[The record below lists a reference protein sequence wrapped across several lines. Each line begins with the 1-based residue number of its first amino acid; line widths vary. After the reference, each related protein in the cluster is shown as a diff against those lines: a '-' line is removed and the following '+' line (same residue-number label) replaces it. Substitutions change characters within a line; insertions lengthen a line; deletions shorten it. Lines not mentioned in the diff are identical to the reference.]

1 VSETPPNFR
10 LTDLPELVG
19 FFSYSREDDDDAA
32 GRLTALRD
40 AIQRELR
47 GQLGRTRRQLRLWQD
62 KEAIVPGQLWQKEIK
77 VAIEEA
83 VFFIPIIT
91 PTVVNS
97 SYCRSEFEFFLE
109 QERMLERSDLVFPI
123 LYIRVPELEQESR
136 WRDHPVLSVIG
147 QRQWV
152 DWRQLRLLPVE
163 DLAVR
168 RAIEVFCSK
177 IIETLGRPMAPPKE
191 SQHRR
196 EGEEGKAHR
205 GQAEEERNRQEEEAR
220 LAAAGEARRR
230 EVEAEQARLRQREP
244 AGAME
249 AEARRQAVTPQE
261 PEQEKED
268 ARRPHEAEQVRTR
281 QQQEAHREQGPGQRQ
296 QTGSSKRLVVVTAA
310 VSAATA
316 VAISLAV
323 IFWREHPNPASPQ
336 TGTPAPQT
344 SAPTE
349 AEAQRLAELT
359 ARERETYDAAR
370 GNVATLRAYVNGCTV
385 CAYESAARAEITR
398 LQMADQEEH
407 GYNVARGN
415 RDALK
420 AYVGNCSVCAHVADA
435 REEIARLETADHE
448 ERSYNAA
455 RGHRDALQAYVN
467 GCSVCA
473 YAGAARAEIAR
484 LQPPASP
491 CGGNTDAQLVRP
503 IELLYR
509 AVNQRDL
516 DLYAEQWADGA
527 TSRDVFGGG
536 NERTKAQK
544 IETKRTQFSKWQFD
558 LTMDRPPEISSRT
571 TTQAEISVYYSIS
584 ITFAPGECKR
594 RTEVLEKYRVTC
606 GDAGRWQIIDNTDE
620 INVSGSASR
629 C

>member
-1 VSETPPNFR
+1 
-10 LTDLPELVG
+10 
-19 FFSYSREDDDDAA
+19 
-32 GRLTALRD
+32 
-40 AIQRELR
+40 
-47 GQLGRTRRQLRLWQD
+47 
-62 KEAIVPGQLWQKEIK
+62 
-77 VAIEEA
+77 
-83 VFFIPIIT
+83 
-91 PTVVNS
+91 
-97 SYCRSEFEFFLE
+97 
-109 QERMLERSDLVFPI
+109 
-123 LYIRVPELEQESR
+123 
-136 WRDHPVLSVIG
+136 
-147 QRQWV
+147 
-152 DWRQLRLLPVE
+152 
-163 DLAVR
+163 
-168 RAIEVFCSK
+168 
-177 IIETLGRPMAPPKE
+177 
-191 SQHRR
+191 
-196 EGEEGKAHR
+196 
-205 GQAEEERNRQEEEAR
+205 
-220 LAAAGEARRR
+220 
-230 EVEAEQARLRQREP
+230 
-244 AGAME
+244 ME
-249 AEARRQAVTPQE
+249 AEARRQAATPQE
-261 PEQEKED
+261 PEQEKEG
-268 ARRPHEAEQVRTR
+268 ARRPREAEPVRKR

-323 IFWREHPNPASPQ
+323 IFWREQPNPAPPQ
-336 TGTPAPQT
+336 TGTPQT

-385 CAYESAARAEITR
+385 CAYESAARAEIAR

-407 GYNVARGN
+407 SYNVARGN

-420 AYVGNCSVCAHVADA
+420 AYVGRCSVCAHVADA
-435 REEIARLETADHE
+435 REEIARLETADQE

-503 IELLYR
+503 IQLLYR

-536 NERTKAQK
+536 SERTKAQK

-558 LTMDRPPEISSRT
+558 LTMDRPPEITSRT
-571 TTQAEISVYYSIS
+571 TTLADISVYYSIS

-594 RTEVLEKYRVTC
+594 RTGVLEKYRVTC
-606 GDAGRWQIIDNTDE
+606 GDTGRWQIIDNTDE